1 MRNQI
6 ANRIRNLSAGT
17 VCGLLL
23 LRPCISSATTEQ
35 EWRFRVY
42 LDDKEIGYHQ
52 FTLAQDGGLQRLASE
67 ARFDVTFLKI
77 PFYRYR
83 HNSLEH
89 WNSKCLQEIS
99 SNTDQNG
106 KQFQVAGMVSDTGF
120 VITSNSGDRTLPSCI
135 STFAYWDKSFLERS
149 RLLNSQTGEYL
160 DVEVNYLG
168 ENTLALGE
176 TVIQAHQ
183 YRLTAND
190 LDIEVWYSS
199 DNEWLAL
206 NSTTTN
212 GSRLR
217 YVAE

>member
-1 MRNQI
+1 MRNLI
-6 ANRIRNLSAGT
+6 ANRIHKLFAGT
-17 VCGLLL
+17 ACGLSLL
-23 LRPCISSATTEQ
+23 LPCISNATAEQ

-42 LDDKEIGYHQ
+42 LDDREIGYHQ
-52 FTLAQDGGLQRLASE
+52 FTLAQDGELQRLSSR

-83 HNSLEH
+83 HESLEH
-89 WNSKCLQEIS
+89 WNSKCLQEIT

-106 KQFQVAGMVSDTGF
+106 RHFHVAGMARDGAFEIRSNTG
-120 VITSNSGDRTLPSCI
+120 DHTLPSCI
-135 STFAYWDKSFLERS
+135 STFAYWDKSFLERG

-168 ENTLALGE
+168 ESTLALGE
-176 TVIQAHQ
+176 SAVQAHQ
-183 YRLTAND
+183 YRITAND

-199 DNEWLAL
+199 DDEWLAL
-206 NSTTTN
+206 DSTTTN